1 MDRFSRTLLAASA
14 ESGLATI
21 TLSRHVPSLR
31 RNIRSDDEVLM
42 LTPCLRA
49 GGGFPGEFLLM
60 LSKRRLVM
68 TRQSKLL
75 NRVRLSVDAPLS
87 ELTDVKWSTDPSA
100 GIEVAFTYA
109 EERHRFWIKALHNR
123 HAWRLEAALARTFRR
138 PLQSI
143 AEAALALRNWDFPI
157 IGLPRSRRRPTGGE
171 S

>member
-31 RNIRSDDEVLM
+31 RNLRSDDEVVV

-49 GGGFPGEFLLM
+49 GGGFPGEFLLL

-87 ELTDVKWSTDPSA
+87 EISDVHWSTEPSMP

-109 EERHRFWIKALHNR
+109 EERHRFWINAQHSR

-143 AEAALALRNWDFPI
+143 AEAALALRNWDFPF
-157 IGLPRSRRRPTGGE
+157 TGR
-171 S
+171 

>member
-31 RNIRSDDEVLM
+31 RNLRSDDEVLM

-49 GGGFPGEFLLM
+49 GGGFPGEFLLL

-75 NRVRLSVDAPLS
+75 NRIRLSVDAPIAELS
-87 ELTDVKWSTDPSA
+87 DVKWTTEPSTP

-109 EERHRFWIKALHNR
+109 EERHRFWISAQHSR

-143 AEAALALRNWDFPI
+143 AEAALALRNWDFPFI
-157 IGLPRSRRRPTGGE
+157 RNSE
-171 S
+171 

>member
-31 RNIRSDDEVLM
+31 RNLRSDDEVLV

-49 GGGFPGEFLLM
+49 GGGFAGEFLLL
-60 LSKRRLVM
+60 LSNRRLVM

-75 NRVRLSVDAPLS
+75 NRVRLSVDAPIS
-87 ELTDVKWSTDPSA
+87 EISDVHWTTEPSMP

-109 EERHRFWIKALHNR
+109 EERHRFWIKAQHSR

-138 PLQSI
+138 PLRTI
-143 AEAALALRNWDFPI
+143 AEAALALRNWDFPF
-157 IGLPRSRRRPTGGE
+157 IGK
-171 S
+171 